1 MATYEG
7 SCESGHAVVNVD
19 GSPLPPRFDLKN
31 HSPDGFSWG
40 YRGSGPAQLALAIL
54 AHHFSILDNNQELAD
69 AKALR
74 LYQRFKEKLIASLPE
89 EGWQIDSYV
98 VADTVQLIVRDEAAR
113 IFDRMIQL
121 EVDNAALLRELN
133 ECYVLLERR
142 GTR

>member
-7 SCESGHAVVNVD
+7 SCKGRSVVVNVD

-40 YRGSGPAQLALAIL
+40 YRGSGPAQLALAML
-54 AHHFSILDNNQELAD
+54 AYHFAHAGTNQKLAD

-98 VADTVQLIVRDEAAR
+98 VADTVQLIVRDEAAQT
-113 IFDRMIQL
+113 FNRMIQL
-121 EVDNAALLRELN
+121 EVDNAALLRELS
-133 ECYVLLERR
+133 ECYALLEKSSE
-142 GTR
+142 

>member
-1 MATYEG
+1 MATFEG
-7 SCESGHAVVNVD
+7 SCKGRSVVVNVD

-54 AHHFSILDNNQELAD
+54 AHHFSLDNNQELAD

-113 IFDRMIQL
+113 TFDRMIQL
-121 EVDNAALLRELN
+121 EVDHAALLRELN
-133 ECYVLLERR
+133 ECYALLEKR